1 MKAIARKIGIITGT
15 TKQEVALR
23 ENKDITKVE
32 EFEYDAAVT
41 EGGENLDKLTDEE
54 WDKILCKEELV
65 FARYLIEYC
74 SFNI

>member
-1 MKAIARKIGIITGT
+1 M
-15 TKQEVALR
+15 R
-23 ENKDITKVE
+23 ENKDISKVE

-65 FARYLIEYC
+65 FARY
-74 SFNI
+74 

>member
-23 ENKDITKVE
+23 ENKDISKVE
-32 EFEYDAAVT
+32 EVEYDAAVT

-65 FARYLIEYC
+65 FARY
-74 SFNI
+74 